1 MWGRLHVKTTQIP
14 PFFCCIPV
22 FQSFLSIY
30 YFILCK
36 FFTLAKKIRRSAGH
50 RCIFICILLFFFFS
64 CSSDSGPSKEDFMKR
79 VQIPDDEEAKCQR
92 WWRARKQEIA
102 WASCVRVVF
111 ISRIFIHTVRKG
123 NFATQDWTEAGETK
137 CSNSQQFLPQ
147 INTESHNIWRF
158 HKLIV
163 CFLSRRELGTPLF
176 TQICTLTIARSIA
189 PLCCFSFDILTSKIR
204 N

>member
-102 WASCVRVVF
+102 WAKLCELSSSQESSSTQSVKEILRRRTEQKRVKQNVQILNSSSRKLTPSHTTYDAF
-111 ISRIFIHTVRKG
+111 I
-123 NFATQDWTEAGETK
+123 N
-137 CSNSQQFLPQ
+137 
-147 INTESHNIWRF
+147 
-158 HKLIV
+158 
-163 CFLSRRELGTPLF
+163 
-176 TQICTLTIARSIA
+176 
-189 PLCCFSFDILTSKIR
+189 
-204 N
+204 